1 MGHLHVRSVN
11 SIRDIF
17 FDFFSTSDTFAKASG
32 LISLAEGCGG
42 KGWPAGMICRRAG
55 EIGALASGSLI
66 VASLGAADFT
76 SSLVADFTFTSGLA
90 VLVARCR
97 GVSLMLL

>member
-1 MGHLHVRSVN
+1 MGHLHVRSVS

-42 KGWPAGMICRRAG
+42 KG
-55 EIGALASGSLI
+55 
-66 VASLGAADFT
+66 
-76 SSLVADFTFTSGLA
+76 
-90 VLVARCR
+90 
-97 GVSLMLL
+97 